1 MDRHNFSRLHSN
13 ICQERLQIV
22 DTMLNAMNVLPA
34 MLFLYLW
41 EHNCNSGTHRF
52 VSAWQHNIR
61 GEVLQWYETEGAKSS
76 KATCRPVEEY
86 ASCYSINEK
95 VWTSHQNS
103 APQLPKKNSCAIP
116 PSTSLRLEHK
126 HLSFTSRVDESS
138 SNTLCSNAPTSENMS
153 DFHTNVSEI
162 SELSLDS
169 LIDITDSLSMGDDL
183 DDQAHGISITD
194 DLNFAQHAPFHQFN
208 DISTN
213 TANFVSLSSES
224 QSSSS
229 QEPERFNESN
239 NTMPKTNRSLWRP
252 QWLSKKSLVGFS
264 LLFGID
270 NRNHIQ

>member
-76 KATCRPVEEY
+76 KATCRPRRICLLLFY
-86 ASCYSINEK
+86 QWKSMNIPPKFCTSAS
-95 VWTSHQNS
+95 
-103 APQLPKKNSCAIP
+103 KKISCAIP

-126 HLSFTSRVDESS
+126 RLSFTSRVDESS
-138 SNTLCSNAPTSENMS
+138 SNTLCSNAPISENMS

-229 QEPERFNESN
+229 QEPERFHESN